1 VTIDQSAKALNMAR
15 DVMTLSDNLMLALEG
30 LISLEAERST
40 AGITLASF
48 DSAITNINATTK
60 HASGADY
67 QASLTSAAALKV
79 WLDQNFHSTNFNK
92 VRP

>member
-1 VTIDQSAKALNMAR
+1 VTIDQSAKALNIAA
-15 DVMTLSDNLMLALEG
+15 DVMVFTNNMMQALEG

-48 DSAITNINATTK
+48 DSAITNINAATK

-79 WLDQNFHSTNFNK
+79 WLDQNFHSTNLNK